1 MNGKIR
7 ITKLDVDENQELAM
21 NYGIRSIP
29 SLLLFKGAK
38 RLEDQWGPLPKRAI
52 CRKNLICYLK

>member
-21 NYGIRSIP
+21 YYGIRSIP

-38 RLEDQWGPLPKRAI
+38 RLEDQ
-52 CRKNLICYLK
+52 